1 MANPIRL
8 PLSPR
13 QAEALSTLLE
23 YWPGGLRWDRLLT
36 DPDVV
41 QALREVAEKL
51 STLRSEQ

>member
-8 PLSPR
+8 PLSQR

-23 YWPGGLRWDRLLT
+23 YWPVGHRVKAID
-36 DPDVV
+36 DPDVA

-51 STLRSEQ
+51 STLREG